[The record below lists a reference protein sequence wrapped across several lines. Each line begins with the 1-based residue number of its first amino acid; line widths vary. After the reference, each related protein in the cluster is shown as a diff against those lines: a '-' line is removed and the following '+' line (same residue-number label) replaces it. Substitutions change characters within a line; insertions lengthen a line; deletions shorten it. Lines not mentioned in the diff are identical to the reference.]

1 MNGFD
6 ANVLSQTDCAER
18 VGPGNFGCMTT
29 PSFTNAARELEQVL
43 VASRSDLA
51 AITDHDASLPHTTA
65 KWSRKQIIG
74 HLIDSASNN
83 HQRFV
88 RGVET
93 HGGRYPGYDQEFC
106 VRLQRPNDVPW
117 PVLVDLWASYNVYL
131 AHVIASLPPESGG
144 YSMKIGDNPEV
155 DLLWIAVD
163 YVEHLK
169 HHLNQVL
176 GRRFDSTYPNTPF
189 NRARD

>member
-1 MNGFD
+1 
-6 ANVLSQTDCAER
+6 
-18 VGPGNFGCMTT
+18 MTT
-29 PSFTNAARELEQVL
+29 SSFTNAARELERVL
-43 VASRSDLA
+43 AASCSDLA
-51 AITDHDASLPHTTA
+51 AINDHDASLPHATA

-93 HGGRYPGYDQEFC
+93 HGGRYPTYDQEFC

-117 PVLVDLWASYNVYL
+117 SVLVDLWLNYNQYL
-131 AHVIASLPPESGG
+131 AHVVASLPPESSG
-144 YSMKIGDNPEV
+144 YAMKIGDNRDV

>member
-1 MNGFD
+1 
-6 ANVLSQTDCAER
+6 
-18 VGPGNFGCMTT
+18 MTT
-29 PSFTNAARELEQVL
+29 PSFAGAARELDRVL
-43 VASRSDLA
+43 AASHADLA
-51 AITDHDASLPHTTA
+51 AIIDHDATLPHVA
-65 KWSRKQIIG
+65 DKWSRKQIIG

-93 HGGRYPGYDQEFC
+93 RGGQFPSYDQEFC

-117 PVLVDLWASYNVYL
+117 PVLVDLWVNYNRYL
-131 AHVIASLPPESGG
+131 AHVIASLPPDSGG
-144 YSMKIGDNPEV
+144 HSMTVGNNPTV

-176 GRRFDSTYPNTPF
+176 GPRFESTYPNTPF
-189 NRARD
+189 DRAGV

>member
-1 MNGFD
+1 
-6 ANVLSQTDCAER
+6 
-18 VGPGNFGCMTT
+18 MTT
-29 PSFTNAARELEQVL
+29 PSFADAARELDRVL
-43 VASRSDLA
+43 AASHADLA
-51 AITDHDASLPHTTA
+51 AIMDHDASQPHANA

-93 HGGRYPGYDQEFC
+93 HRGRFPGYDQAFC
-106 VRLQRPNDVPW
+106 VHLQRPNDVPW
-117 PVLVDLWASYNVYL
+117 PVLVDLWSNYNRYL
-131 AHVIASLPPESGG
+131 AHVIASLPPESSG
-144 YSMKIGDNPEV
+144 YPMNVADNPVV

-176 GRRFDSTYPNTPF
+176 GSRFESTYPNTPF
-189 NRARD
+189 DRVAAMS